1 MNNVHLKKIKT
12 GLAYAAILALGL
24 GVGRVASKVPQWL
37 APSYVE
43 GNYQAYYPDASTRV
57 VVYGT
62 KSCPYCAQTRAYL
75 NGHHIPYADIDINQG
90 GKGQQDYQSFGETS
104 VPVIL
109 IGNRRITGYKVPV
122 IEAALAQLKP
132 AAGG

>member
-1 MNNVHLKKIKT
+1 MNNVHVKKIKT

-43 GNYQAYYPDASTRV
+43 GNYQAYYPDASTKV

-75 NGHHIPYADIDINQG
+75 SGHHIPYADIDVSEG
-90 GKGQQDYQSFGETS
+90 GKGQQDYKSFGETS

-109 IGNRRITGYKVPV
+109 IGNRRITGYKVPA

-132 AAGG
+132 AGG